1 MPGIIKNMIKEKT
14 QNKLV
19 QHINYNKKSEA
30 EKKTFC
36 SVWFKIKVDFLKFQ
50 PYLI

>member
-30 EKKTFC
+30 EKNNILFGM
-36 SVWFKIKVDFLKFQ
+36 VQDQ
-50 PYLI
+50 G